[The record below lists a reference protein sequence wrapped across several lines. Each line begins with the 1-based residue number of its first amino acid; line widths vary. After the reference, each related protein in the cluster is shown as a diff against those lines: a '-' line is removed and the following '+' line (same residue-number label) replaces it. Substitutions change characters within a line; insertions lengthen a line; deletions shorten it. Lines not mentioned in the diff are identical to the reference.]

1 MNYSIFIQNLVHKAY
16 AAPPQ
21 DVGLIQSE
29 EKSADL
35 GTIGKGEG
43 FGSWNSFLNSTT
55 VDPTST
61 ITKIISNAIG
71 VLTIVAGIWFL
82 FQAILAGYNYL
93 SAGGDKT
100 RIEAA
105 GRKLTNAILG
115 LVIVVAAYGILALIG
130 TFLGTDFLDLGKFFN
145 SISNTN

>member
-1 MNYSIFIQNLVHKAY
+1 MKKLFL
-16 AAPPQ
+16 
-21 DVGLIQSE
+21 
-29 EKSADL
+29 ADL
-35 GTIGKGEG
+35 PSDITIGEGEG
-43 FGSWNSFLNSTT
+43 FGSWNGSG
-55 VDPTST
+55 DPSITL
-61 ITKIISNAIG
+61 TKIISNSIG

-115 LVIVVAAYGILALIG
+115 LVIVIAAYGILALIG
-130 TFLGTDFLDLGKFFN
+130 TFLGVNFLELGAFFN
-145 SISNTN
+145 SISNTR

>member
-1 MNYSIFIQNLVHKAY
+1 MKNIILANLT
-16 AAPPQ
+16 P
-21 DVGLIQSE
+21 DV
-29 EKSADL
+29 A
-35 GTIGKGEG
+35 IGEGQG
-43 FGSWNSFLNSTT
+43 FGSWNSG
-55 VDPTST
+55 DPAVTL
-61 ITKIISNAIG
+61 TKIISNAIG
-71 VLTIVAGIWFL
+71 ILTIVAGIWFL